1 MSAVCLHTLR
11 GCGTG
16 FLDAF
21 WLLFCGW
28 APPDSSDKESKLSV
42 DWPLT
47 NGPILGLRF
56 SGEDSSAKLCI
67 VGGEVSELPPDLGPT
82 EKNKKIKFLNKIV
95 QIYTPPK

>member
-1 MSAVCLHTLR
+1 MQMSAVCLHTLR
-11 GCGTG
+11 GWGTG

-21 WLLFCGW
+21 WFCGW

-42 DWPLT
+42 DWPFT
-47 NGPILGLRF
+47 NRLLGLRF

-82 EKNKKIKFLNKIV
+82 AKKLKSNQNKVK
-95 QIYTPPK
+95 